1 MPFNQ
6 HIIDNPKAER
16 VRRVTE
22 LEKTKGRKKSGKFLI
37 EGPQSV
43 REIVRWMPDVV
54 EDCYVQMDERQSG
67 LVSSVVEDIAREA
80 DEQGLYLHQVTGDV
94 MHRMSTDAQGIVAVG
109 DLDVIRKRM
118 AEGFAGGEA
127 GDLTNAE
134 VVHNV
139 ATRRTEVRNS
149 VSDNDETGKGT
160 VNGNAETAAQ
170 RDTHSDVTSGRNQD
184 SLGDSVAASHDIEHA
199 GNMDSLGDTVAAFW
213 QIRDPGNAGTV
224 IRSADAAGCRAVIFV
239 DDCVDRFN
247 PKVIRSTAGSLFH
260 LPVVTMSTEEFF
272 AWAQSQGSEVMAAD
286 VYGTK
291 KVKPES
297 LIDVMAGLGQR
308 CNGDLN
314 GGGGRAAEAT
324 LVSDGDQDNDVRN
337 DSGENNAS
345 NQTGQGSHTILFGNE
360 ARGLPADVLQRV
372 QRIVSIP
379 LYGKA
384 ESLNL
389 ATSTS
394 VMLFTLAM
402 ARDAAKRQ

>member
-6 HIIDNPKAER
+6 HIIDNPKSER
-16 VRRVTE
+16 VRRVAE
-22 LEKTKGRKKSGKFLI
+22 LEKNKARKKAGKFLI

-43 REIVRWMPDVV
+43 REVVRWMPEVV
-54 EDCYVQMDERQSG
+54 TDCYVQLDEHQSD
-67 LVSSVVEDIAREA
+67 LLSPVVEDIAREA
-80 DEQGLYLHQVTGDV
+80 DGQGLYIHQVTGDV

-109 DLDVIRKRM
+109 DLEIAQDRM
-118 AEGFAGGEA
+118 AREFEHGAA
-127 GDLTNAE
+127 DNTDDTK

-139 ATRRTEVRNS
+139 ATRGTDVFNDAGPSGDAAHEFMQS
-149 VSDNDETGKGT
+149 AGSPSD
-160 VNGNAETAAQ
+160 
-170 RDTHSDVTSGRNQD
+170 SDALN
-184 SLGDSVAASHDIEHA
+184 
-199 GNMDSLGDTVAAFW
+199 DTVAAFW

-272 AWAQSQGSEVMAAD
+272 AWAQTQEREVMAAD
-286 VYGTK
+286 VYGTEK
-291 KVKPES
+291 IKPES
-297 LIDVMAGLGQR
+297 LIDVVENPRTLE
-308 CNGDLN
+308 DD
-314 GGGGRAAEAT
+314 GGRE
-324 LVSDGDQDNDVRN
+324 
-337 DSGENNAS
+337 NAS
-345 NQTGQGSHTILFGNE
+345 RVILFGNE
-360 ARGLPADVLQRV
+360 ARGLPADILERV

-402 ARDAAKRQ
+402 ARDAASRR